1 MKKIAERFPLLFVS
15 AGLLALGIWLSL
27 PVPIRATSQATHV
40 IEITAKKY
48 EYSTSPVHVKVG
60 TKVQL
65 KITAIDHDHGFK
77 IGSDP
82 DGAAS
87 TGKPGLVFNSEQE
100 CWQLKKGETTVIEFL
115 PQTPGAYTFRC
126 CHVCGL
132 GHKGMKGQ
140 IVVEP

>member
-1 MKKIAERFPLLFVS
+1 MKTIAKRFPLFFVS

-27 PVPIRATSQATHV
+27 PVPIRGTSQATHV

-48 EYSTSPVHVKVG
+48 EYSTSPVRVKLG

-82 DGAAS
+82 DGTAS
-87 TGKPGLVFNSEQE
+87 SGTQAWSLTRNKNVGS
-100 CWQLKKGETTVIEFL
+100 
-115 PQTPGAYTFRC
+115 
-126 CHVCGL
+126 
-132 GHKGMKGQ
+132 
-140 IVVEP
+140 